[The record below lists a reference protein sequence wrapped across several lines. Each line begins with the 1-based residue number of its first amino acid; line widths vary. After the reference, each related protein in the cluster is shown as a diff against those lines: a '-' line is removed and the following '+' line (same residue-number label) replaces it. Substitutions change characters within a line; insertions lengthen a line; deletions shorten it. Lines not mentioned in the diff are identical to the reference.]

1 MSRPKRELRRKFEV
15 FCEGDTEYNYINHMR
30 RNQGVEISIRPINM
44 KGGGYSNFLNEVKTK
59 GQVNC
64 LARFIIVDA
73 DRIKSNS
80 GEDAAFARLLEY
92 CRQQNKKKA
101 VPCFLILN
109 NPDFE
114 YVACLHAD
122 SFSGQASEKF
132 IRESMGFKSI
142 SDFKRKEDVYEFLTS
157 GGYRYENLLARL
169 KGSRRALFNCYIVKR
184 KSFDVEI
191 KTTIF
196 NKADLVARGSNID
209 EFLDIIDW

>member
-1 MSRPKRELRRKFEV
+1 MSRQKRELRRKFEV

-30 RNQGVEISIRPINM
+30 RNQGVELSIKPINM
-44 KGGGYSNFLNEVKTK
+44 KGGGYRNFLNEVKTK

-64 LARFIIVDA
+64 LARFIIMDA
-73 DRIKSNS
+73 DRMDSNS
-80 GEDAAFARLLEY
+80 GECFAFEQLLEY
-92 CRQQNKKKA
+92 CRQQNKKKG
-101 VPCFLILN
+101 VPCFLILD

-122 SFSGQASEKF
+122 SFSGQPSENF
-132 IRESMGFKSI
+132 IRDGMGFKSI
-142 SDFKRKEDVYEFLTS
+142 ADFKRKEDVYEFLTS
-157 GGYRYENLLARL
+157 GRYRYENLLTRL

-191 KTTIF
+191 KTTVF

-209 EFLDIIDW
+209 EFFDIIDW